1 MKTYDFDEIIERA
14 GTGSVKYD
22 RCKELFGTE
31 DVIPMWV
38 ADMDFRTPDFIVDAI
53 NKRMEDPVF
62 GYTLRED
69 AFYESVKAWM
79 AKRHGW
85 DIEKEWVTF
94 SPGVVSALSMTILS
108 LTKPGDNIVVQPP
121 VYHPFYFVVED
132 NDRNIHR
139 NPLILDKGRYR
150 MDLDNLKSVID
161 ENTRMVIISNPHNPG
176 GTVWTQSELRQLG
189 EICVENDLLLIS
201 DEIHSD
207 LVAKRS
213 RHTPTASLSQEIAQR
228 TITCVAPSKTFNAAG
243 LSTSAVI
250 IPNTD
255 FMAKYKRTLN
265 ALHVGFGNIFGNPA
279 LVAAY
284 EQGEPW
290 LEQLLDYLEKNIA
303 YAMDFFEKKI
313 PQITAMEPE
322 ASYLV
327 WLDCRKLDLSQEALC
342 DFMIKEAK
350 LGLNDG
356 TMFGTEGTGFMRMNL
371 ACPLSVLK
379 TALANL
385 EAAVN
390 KKGTLP

>member
-1 MKTYDFDEIIERA
+1 MMKTYDFDEIIERA

-22 RCKELFGTE
+22 LCKELFGTDE
-31 DVIPMWV
+31 VIPMWV

-53 NKRMEDPVF
+53 NKRMEDPIF

-69 AFYESVKAWM
+69 AFYEAVKAWM

-85 DIEKEWVTF
+85 NIEKEWVTF
-94 SPGVVSALSMTILS
+94 SPGVVSALSMAILAM
-108 LTKPGDNIVVQPP
+108 TKPGDNIVVQPP

-132 NDRNIHR
+132 NDRNLIR

-150 MDLDNLKSVID
+150 MDLDHLKSVID
-161 ENTRMVIISNPHNPG
+161 ENTRMVILSNPHNPG
-176 GTVWTQSELRQLG
+176 GTVWTETELRQLG

-207 LVAKRS
+207 LVAKPFK
-213 RHTPTASLSQEIAQR
+213 HTPAASISEEIAQH

-250 IPNTD
+250 IPNREL
-255 FMAKYKRTLN
+255 MAKYKRTLN
-265 ALHVGFGNIFGNPA
+265 AVHVGFGNIFGNPA

-284 EQGEPW
+284 GQGEEW
-290 LEQLLDYLEKNIA
+290 LEQLLDYIGKNISHT
-303 YAMDFFEKKI
+303 MDFFEKKI
-313 PQITAMEPE
+313 PQITVMEPE
-322 ASYLV
+322 ASYLL
-327 WLDCRKLDLSQEALC
+327 WLDCRKLGLSQEALC
-342 DFMIKEAK
+342 DFMVKEAK

-356 TMFGTEGTGFMRMNL
+356 AMFGKEGIGFMRMNL

-379 TALANL
+379 KALANL

-390 KKGTLP
+390 KLQA